1 MIDTTPPAITNFK
14 AVGQPVDCEGSHCP
28 KPFLISFDAEDAVS
42 PIAHAEYSLD
52 AGPWQYIDPV
62 GKLSDSK
69 HEHYEFRLSL
79 DVESGKIAEHLIT
92 VRAYD
97 RYDNVG
103 VAKTR
108 HSRAG
113 NSRPRKNAI
122 LMRFELY
129 VAARYLK
136 AKRRQAVV
144 GVVTVISI
152 AGVAAGVAALIIALA
167 ITNGMRRDLQDKL
180 LGSSAHV
187 QLMDVDGRGISDW
200 RPLLA
205 RLRTVPH
212 VTAASPGLYEQV
224 LVARGARD
232 GGAMLEGILPDA
244 ERTVSD
250 LLSTATPGAVRALEP
265 QPESATPQ
273 FAELPPIVLGSDL
286 AETVGASIGD
296 SVMVISPQGEMTPLG
311 VIPKYVRFRLAGTF
325 HSGFYQY
332 DAEMGFLRL
341 GDAQRLFDEP
351 DLLSVIS
358 FKVDNLNRAP
368 EIARAIEQAA
378 GKGYMTTNWT
388 EQNRELFRALKLEQV
403 VTFIVIALI
412 VIVAALNILIA
423 LTMMVMEKTRDIA
436 VMMSFGVDP
445 GQVRR
450 IFLLQGFLISVVGT
464 VLGLALGY
472 LASWA
477 GGHYHLSLF
486 HADVYSIDT
495 LPFAPRLLDGVI
507 VSAVSIGI
515 SLLAT
520 LYPSSSAA
528 NVLPAEALRYE

>member
-1 MIDTTPPAITNFK
+1 
-14 AVGQPVDCEGSHCP
+14 
-28 KPFLISFDAEDAVS
+28 
-42 PIAHAEYSLD
+42 
-52 AGPWQYIDPV
+52 
-62 GKLSDSK
+62 
-69 HEHYEFRLSL
+69 
-79 DVESGKIAEHLIT
+79 
-92 VRAYD
+92 
-97 RYDNVG
+97 
-103 VAKTR
+103 
-108 HSRAG
+108 
-113 NSRPRKNAI
+113 
-122 LMRFELY
+122 MRFELY

-144 GVVTVISI
+144 GVVTAISV
-152 AGVAAGVAALIIALA
+152 AGVTAGVAALIIALA

-187 QLMDVDGRGISDW
+187 QLMQMEGRGISDW

-205 RLRTVPH
+205 RLRNVPH
-212 VTAASPGLYEQV
+212 VIAASPGLYEQV

-232 GGAMLEGILPDA
+232 GGALIEGILPDD

-250 LLSTATPGAVRALEP
+250 LLSTATSGAVRALEP
-265 QPESATPQ
+265 QSEAAPAQ
-273 FAELPPIVLGSDL
+273 NAELPPIVLGNDL
-286 AETVGASIGD
+286 AETIGASHGD
-296 SVMVISPQGEMTPLG
+296 SVLVISPQGEMTPLG

-332 DAEMGFLRL
+332 DAQMGFLRL
-341 GDAQRLFDEP
+341 ADAQRLFDEP

-436 VMMSFGVDP
+436 VMMSFGVAPD
-445 GQVRR
+445 QVRR

-464 VLGLALGY
+464 ALGLALGY
-472 LASWA
+472 LTSWA
-477 GGHYHLSLF
+477 GGHYHFIHLS
-486 HADVYSIDT
+486 AEVYSIDT

-528 NVLPAEALRYE
+528 RVLPAEALRYE